1 MLSITCKPHLL
12 IVIRLFAVMLNVIM
26 LNVVMLNV
34 IMLTAIMLN
43 VAAPHGT
50 GTGCVFHQEIK
61 IIGLLNLFTFSNLFC
76 PRQDSQFLA
85 CLFYYYYLFAS
96 VSGQEN

>member
-1 MLSITCKPHLL
+1 MLN
-12 IVIRLFAVMLNVIM
+12 VVMLNVIMLNAILMNVFM

-43 VAAPHGT
+43 VAVPHGT

-61 IIGLLNLFTFSNLFC
+61 IIGLLNLFTFLQ
-76 PRQDSQFLA
+76 PFL
-85 CLFYYYYLFAS
+85 S
-96 VSGQEN
+96 PTR